1 MRRYTL
7 IAQAETPD
15 GTTLALSQSGSEFL
29 IRANGKGLMSSDAHG
44 SEEALATLGCARAAT
59 LEAPVVLVGGL
70 GMGYTLRATL
80 DALPAG
86 ATVVVAEL
94 LAEVVAWNRGPL
106 GPLAGRPLDDPR
118 VVVDQGDVADTLRAN
133 PGRFHA
139 ALLDVDNGPLAFS
152 QAANAGLYADQGL
165 ATARAA
171 LAPGGLLA
179 VWSAWDDRKFEHRMR
194 HAGFTVSTH
203 LVRARL
209 ERGGPNHTI
218 FIGAHD
224 GEGGFGPEAASPG
237 PSRAGRSRRGSS
249 GHGDGSGRRR
259 R

>member
-1 MRRYTL
+1 MRRYTP

-15 GTTLALSQSGSEFL
+15 GTTLTLSQCGSEFL

-44 SEEALATLGCARAAT
+44 SEEALATLGCARAAA

-80 DALPAG
+80 DALPTG

-106 GPLAGRPLDDPR
+106 GPLAGRPLEDPR
-118 VVVDQGDVADTLRAN
+118 VVVDQGDVADTLRAS
-133 PGRFHA
+133 PGRFDA
-139 ALLDVDNGPLAFS
+139 VLLDVDNGPLPFS
-152 QAANAGLYADQGL
+152 QAANADLYADHGL
-165 ATARAA
+165 AVARAA

-179 VWSAWDDRKFEHRMR
+179 VWSAWDDRKFEHRLR
-194 HAGFTVSTH
+194 HAGFTVATH
-203 LVRARL
+203 VVRARL

-224 GEGGFGPEAASPG
+224 GAGAFGPKAVSPG
-237 PSRAGRSRRGSS
+237 PSRRGRRAGGR
-249 GHGDGSGRRR
+249 GHGDGAGRRR